1 MKTLPMSTRDALS
14 CPQASR
20 LVPPPHPP
28 IGQPLASSSTT
39 ANRITPAATLN
50 PLASQPG
57 HTTASQLLPSCSA
70 SPTHTISASPRDR
83 SNSLKRKAL
92 DNLALASAK
101 SIRLANTLPTLV
113 SQLSDNK
120 LLVDKI
126 GIEVS
131 DEKFA
136 DFNDP
141 AIVTILSKI
150 SLAMSGQ
157 HAMIS
162 NVVSEIEGIKM
173 LISDVQNSINVSPP
187 PA

>member
-28 IGQPLASSSTT
+28 LGQPLASSSTT
-39 ANRITPAATLN
+39 ANRITPALTLN
-50 PLASQPG
+50 THASQPG
-57 HTTASQLLPSCSA
+57 HTTASQLLPPCSA

-83 SNSLKRKAL
+83 SNSLKRKAF
-92 DNLALASAK
+92 DNLTLASAK
-101 SIRLANTLPTLV
+101 SIRLAESLLSLV

-131 DEKFA
+131 D
-136 DFNDP
+136 
-141 AIVTILSKI
+141 
-150 SLAMSGQ
+150 
-157 HAMIS
+157 
-162 NVVSEIEGIKM
+162 
-173 LISDVQNSINVSPP
+173 
-187 PA
+187 